1 MSRDTP
7 VLLFDGHD
15 GSKSDECG
23 VNIDNVL
30 FDDQATTAVNAD
42 YLTPFKDI
50 SIRPLDRLDRY
61 NGLQAGEKRK
71 KKEEEEEEEEERLTD
86 FLNSCH
92 SCPLVPTCFAF
103 PNVPPLFHYQRGTGR
118 CTFSTARKIENRGLS

>member
-1 MSRDTP
+1 

-42 YLTPFKDI
+42 YLSPFKDI

-61 NGLQAGEKRK
+61 NGLQ
-71 KKEEEEEEEEERLTD
+71 
-86 FLNSCH
+86 
-92 SCPLVPTCFAF
+92 VIFA
-103 PNVPPLFHYQRGTGR
+103 VLLFYWFSGFSVCR
-118 CTFSTARKIENRGLS
+118 CLSMFVDVCRCVSMFVDVCRCVSMFVDVCR

>member
-1 MSRDTP
+1 LSRDTP

-30 FDDQATTAVNAD
+30 FDDQATTAVNND
-42 YLTPFKDI
+42 YLSPFKDI

-61 NGLQAGEKRK
+61 NGLQVIFAVLLFYWFSG
-71 KKEEEEEEEEERLTD
+71 
-86 FLNSCH
+86 FLFFWFGFLFSVFLFFSFGRMFVDVCRCL
-92 SCPLVPTCFAF
+92 SMCVDVCRCVSMTEFAS
-103 PNVPPLFHYQRGTGR
+103 LYLLH
-118 CTFSTARKIENRGLS
+118 

>member
-1 MSRDTP
+1 LTDPPLSRDTP

-42 YLTPFKDI
+42 YLSPFKDI

-61 NGLQAGEKRK
+61 NGLQVI
-71 KKEEEEEEEEERLTD
+71 LFSVFFV
-86 FLNSCH
+86 FL
-92 SCPLVPTCFAF
+92 FF
-103 PNVPPLFHYQRGTGR
+103 
-118 CTFSTARKIENRGLS
+118 